1 MCPKRQFPKISPH
14 FIAIAGPTGSGKS
27 EVAFC
32 LAKKLNGEIISCD
45 SMQVYR
51 GMNILTQASPKDGPI
66 PVRLVSFL
74 SPGKEYDA
82 AAYSRD
88 AFKCLQAVL
97 KRGKTPIIVGGTGLY
112 LRALLDGLFQAQEG
126 GPLKDERFRKKM
138 LQVHE
143 EHGDGFLHQKLSRV
157 DEAAA
162 KSIHPNDIRRIV
174 RALEVHHLTGR
185 PFSSEKKNRKGI
197 RDQFFHR
204 VYFLD
209 LGRQELYERVNRR
222 VERMIEGGLVKEVR
236 SLLGKNIGQTA
247 SMALGFREIRAY
259 LRGETTLDSAVENL
273 RQNTRRY
280 AKRQWSWFR
289 REKDVVFI
297 PVEAGESASHIAQ
310 RILNDWKL
318 WGQTPEIAGSDPK
331 MDKP

>member
-1 MCPKRQFPKISPH
+1 MCPNLRSPKIKPH

-32 LAKKLNGEIISCD
+32 LAKELNGDIISCD

-51 GMNILTQASPKDGPI
+51 GMGVLTQASPRDDRI

-88 AFKCLQAVL
+88 AFKCLQAAL
-97 KRGKTPIIVGGTGLY
+97 KRGKTPIVVGGTGLY
-112 LRALLDGLFQAQEG
+112 LRALLDGLFQAEEG

-138 LQVHE
+138 LRAHE
-143 EHGDGFLHQKLSRV
+143 KQGNGFLHQKLSEV

-162 KSIHPNDIRRIV
+162 QNIHPNDIRRIV

-204 VYFLD
+204 IYFLD
-209 LGRQELYERVNRR
+209 RPRPELYERVNRR
-222 VERMIEGGLVKEVR
+222 VQRMIEGGLVKEVR
-236 SLLGKNIGQTA
+236 SLLGKKMSQTA
-247 SMALGFREIRAY
+247 SMALGFREIRSY
-259 LRGETTLDSAVENL
+259 LRGETTLDSAAEIL
-273 RQNTRRY
+273 RQNTRHY

-289 REKDVVFI
+289 REKGVVFI
-297 PVEAGESASHIAQ
+297 PVEADESAQHIAQ
-310 RILNDWKL
+310 KILSDWKAARS
-318 WGQTPEIAGSDPK
+318 AGEA
-331 MDKP
+331 